1 MGHNQTPMQT
11 KPREQ
16 FVQIPKEEHHSATV
30 MNQTGTLNRTDTIKW
45 PTIIICTI
53 LVITGQSIV
62 KLLENYYYLHTINKP
77 RATWFQSLLQVIGFP
92 LLRTPLYIHFYP
104 DPRKPN
110 QLPPSSDRTS
120 LRFLTV
126 LYPGIGVGMVFHA
139 RLYTKGK
146 LEIPFNV
153 FTLIY
158 TTQLLFTMVLSFIIK
173 KFKFNRWIV
182 ISLFFAMAAGALTL
196 SSSFPGEPENDTAK
210 YRTGVLSA
218 IFAALSFSYI
228 ITGSQNV
235 FDNVI
240 SKRDVATNRKPSFAS
255 VFELIFFSSILP
267 TIVFLAGLFITG
279 EHHVF
284 KAELRGFSEGK
295 RAYILTMMGQV
306 GAWQIYWVG
315 LVGLVF
321 AVSSIFSNVI
331 SVCTWPIVS
340 LLGVLFF
347 DSGKDDLD
355 YYKGAAIVAALL
367 SVVSYFYR
375 LRIEKR
381 NSYETTS

>member
-16 FVQIPKEEHHSATV
+16 FVQIPNEEHRSTTV

-45 PTIIICTI
+45 PTIIICFI
-53 LVITGQSIV
+53 LVITGQSIA
-62 KLLENYYYLHTINKP
+62 KLLENYYYLHTTNKR

-92 LLRTPLYIHFYP
+92 FLHTPFYFLLYP

-120 LRFLTV
+120 LRFLTL
-126 LYPGIGVGMVFHA
+126 LYPGIGVSMVFHA

-158 TTQLLFTMVLSFIIK
+158 TAQLLFTTVLSFIVK
-173 KFKFNRWIV
+173 KFKFNRWIF

-218 IFAALSFSYI
+218 IFAAFSFSYI

-255 VFELIFFSSILP
+255 VFELIFFSSIFA

-279 EHHVF
+279 ELHVV
-284 KAELRGFSEGK
+284 KTEVRGFSQGK

-306 GAWQIYWVG
+306 GAWQVYWVG

-321 AVSSIFSNVI
+321 AVSSMFSNVI

-347 DSGKDDLD
+347 DSGNDDLD
-355 YYKGAAIVAALL
+355 YYRGAA
-367 SVVSYFYR
+367 SVSAFRSIVSYFYR
-375 LRIEKR
+375 LRKEKR

>member
-16 FVQIPKEEHHSATV
+16 FVQIPNEEHRSTTV
-30 MNQTGTLNRTDTIKW
+30 MNQTGTLNRTNTIKW

-53 LVITGQSIV
+53 MVITGQSIA
-62 KLLENYYYLHTINKP
+62 KLLENYYYLHTTNKR

-92 LLRTPLYIHFYP
+92 FLHTPFYILLYP

-120 LRFLTV
+120 LRFLTL
-126 LYPGIGVGMVFHA
+126 LYPGIGLAMVFHA

-158 TTQLLFTMVLSFIIK
+158 TSQLLFTTVLSFIVK

-218 IFAALSFSYI
+218 IFAAFSFSYI
-228 ITGSQNV
+228 ITGCQNV

-255 VFELIFFSSILP
+255 VFELIFFSSIFA

-279 EHHVF
+279 EHHVV
-284 KAELRGFSEGK
+284 KAEVRGFSEGK

-306 GAWQIYWVG
+306 GAWQVYWVG

-321 AVSSIFSNVI
+321 AVSSMFSNVI

-347 DSGKDDLD
+347 DSGNDDLD
-355 YYKGAAIVAALL
+355 YYKGAAIVSALL

-375 LRIEKR
+375 LRKEKR

>member
-16 FVQIPKEEHHSATV
+16 FVQIPNEEHRSTTV

-45 PTIIICTI
+45 PTIIICFI
-53 LVITGQSIV
+53 LVITGQSIA
-62 KLLENYYYLHTINKP
+62 KLLENYYYLHTTNKR

-92 LLRTPLYIHFYP
+92 FLHTPLYFLLYP

-120 LRFLTV
+120 LRFLTL

-146 LEIPFNV
+146 LEIPFKV

-158 TTQLLFTMVLSFIIK
+158 TAQLLFT
-173 KFKFNRWIV
+173 
-182 ISLFFAMAAGALTL
+182 T
-196 SSSFPGEPENDTAK
+196 
-210 YRTGVLSA
+210 
-218 IFAALSFSYI
+218 
-228 ITGSQNV
+228 
-235 FDNVI
+235 
-240 SKRDVATNRKPSFAS
+240 
-255 VFELIFFSSILP
+255 
-267 TIVFLAGLFITG
+267 
-279 EHHVF
+279 
-284 KAELRGFSEGK
+284 GK

-306 GAWQIYWVG
+306 GAWQVYWVG

-321 AVSSIFSNVI
+321 AVSSMFSNVI

-347 DSGKDDLD
+347 D
-355 YYKGAAIVAALL
+355 
-367 SVVSYFYR
+367 
-375 LRIEKR
+375 
-381 NSYETTS
+381 